1 MIGQYMESEIREQP
15 AALARVSNS
24 YLDKLGEAL
33 RGEKPEMIL
42 LVARGSSDHAA
53 LYARYLFEIHLGIPV
68 TLAAPSVITRFGS
81 KIKFPSALAIGIS
94 QSGAGPDVAE
104 VLAVMRKAGH
114 RTLAVTNTEGSRLTQ
129 TADASLL
136 LDVGKEQSV
145 AATKTYT
152 SSLLAMYQLARVLGA
167 NLSDPDLPDQDWLEK
182 CRIDA
187 IEASPAIIR
196 NQVIFSLGRGYS
208 FPTCQETAL
217 KLMECSLLPAKAY
230 STADF
235 EHGPKALAGPNSAA
249 IAYGDA
255 PEGLDA
261 FGCTPVIAPRGPEGP
276 SSVFFE
282 IFFGQ
287 WLALHAARVRGLD
300 PDRPRNLSKV
310 TETL

>member
-1 MIGQYMESEIREQP
+1 MIGQHMESEIREQP
-15 AALARVSNS
+15 AALARVSS
-24 YLDKLGEAL
+24 LYLSKLESAL
-33 RGEKPEMIL
+33 GGSRPEMVL

-68 TLAAPSVITRFGS
+68 TLAAPSVITRFGA
-81 KIKFPSALAIGIS
+81 KIKYPPCLAVGIS

-104 VLAVMRKAGH
+104 VLAAMRKSGH

-129 TADASLL
+129 TAEASLL
-136 LDVGKEQSV
+136 LDVGMEQSV

-167 NLSDPDLPDQDWLEK
+167 DLPDPELPTQDWLEK
-182 CRIDA
+182 CRVDA
-187 IEASPAIIR
+187 QEACPALIR

-235 EHGPKALAGPNSAA
+235 EHGPKALAGPGSAA
-249 IAYGDA
+249 IAYGDP

-261 FGCTPVIAPRGPEGP
+261 FGCTPILAPRGPEGP
-276 SSVFFE
+276 SSVFWE

-300 PDRPRNLSKV
+300 PDKPRNLSKV
-310 TETL
+310 TQTL